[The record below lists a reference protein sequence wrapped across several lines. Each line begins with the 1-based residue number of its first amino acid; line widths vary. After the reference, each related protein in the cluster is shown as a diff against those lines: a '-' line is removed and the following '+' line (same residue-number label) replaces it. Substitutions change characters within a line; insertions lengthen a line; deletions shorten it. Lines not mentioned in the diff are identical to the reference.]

1 MGVRLRDLPR
11 GARATVVEIDGA
23 APATRARLRD
33 LGFRAGC
40 EVVCVRR
47 APWGSPVLF
56 RVGESDLCLRRDLS
70 SLVVIE
76 VQS

>member
-1 MGVRLRDLPR
+1 MDVRLRDLPR
-11 GARATVVEIDGA
+11 GACATVVGVEGA
-23 APATRARLRD
+23 APSTLARLRD
-33 LGFRAGC
+33 LGFRPGC

-70 SLVVIE
+70 ALVVVE
-76 VQS
+76 VLP